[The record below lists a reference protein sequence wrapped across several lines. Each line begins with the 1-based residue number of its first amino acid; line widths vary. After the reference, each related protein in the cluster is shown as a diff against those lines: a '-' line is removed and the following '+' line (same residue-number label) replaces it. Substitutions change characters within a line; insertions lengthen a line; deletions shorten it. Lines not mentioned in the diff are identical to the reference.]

1 MLRDPF
7 TGDIEPDAV
16 IRIGTILGII
26 CIFAMLGSISEG
38 ENWYYPYE
46 LLFDLAVKYSTV
58 TIASFMVIIMAYWW
72 YEQFRGGYF

>member
-16 IRIGTILGII
+16 IRIVTIVGII
-26 CIFAMLGSISEG
+26 SIFAMLGSISEG

-46 LLFDLAVKYSTV
+46 LIIDFAITHSTI